1 MPRISHK
8 KATTLSCV
16 LLDAD
21 HVARIAE
28 AVAETLALELSGSGD
43 STCSVPA
50 AVARMLPLVNCPL
63 PPHEMLQRC
72 AALHLPPAPSDG
84 SGGAVCVAS
93 LAAAC
98 TILWSVM
105 LEGVGDIVQRGILKI
120 IADYGFGQ
128 TAEKAGSLVLLG
140 VTLREEEASGDAEEA
155 ASFAGLTA
163 SVDLLLADAI
173 GSRLLATHRDRVIVL
188 LLTAA
193 RRVLYCAGS
202 KDLRAEVSSAGERHG
217 KAASQHFKIC

>member
-1 MPRISHK
+1 VNMPRISHK

-28 AVAETLALELSGSGD
+28 AVAETLALELSGSG
-43 STCSVPA
+43 SSSCSVAA

-63 PPHEMLQRC
+63 QPNDMLQRC
-72 AALHLPPAPSDG
+72 AALHLVPSPSDG

-105 LEGVGDIVQRGILKI
+105 LEGVGDIVQRGVLKI
-120 IADYGFGQ
+120 IADYGFAH
-128 TAEKAGSLVLLG
+128 TAERAGSLVLQG
-140 VTLREEEASGDAEEA
+140 AALRGEEA
-155 ASFAGLTA
+155 ASCAGLTA
-163 SVDLLLADAI
+163 SIDLLLADAN
-173 GSRLLATHRDRVIVL
+173 GSRLMAAHRDRVIEL
-188 LLTAA
+188 LLAAA
-193 RRVLYCAGS
+193 RRVLYCTGS
-202 KDLRAEVSSAGERHG
+202 SDLRVEVSSAGEATRR
-217 KAASQHFKIC
+217 AAPQPF